1 VSSADNGVRVDQG
14 ATAEM
19 AARDLDAD
27 DEGQVA
33 LGGSDTTNNIG
44 GVLVPVV
51 GDLLRLREGR
61 SRDEGRSRE
70 GDENGFGVHVG
81 WTGEREAGEAVE

>member
-1 VSSADNGVRVDQG
+1 VSSADNGVGVDQS

-19 AARDLDAD
+19 VAGDLDAD

-33 LGGSDTTNNIG
+33 LGGSYTTNNIR

-51 GDLLRLREGR
+51 GDLLRDGR
-61 SRDEGRSRE
+61 SRDEGRGRE

-81 WTGEREAGEAVE
+81 GTGERE